1 MGCWGITAF
10 ESDEGLDAVE
20 FIRRRLPED
29 GKLDLETLV
38 EALKRDSWNAPPE
51 VETAGS
57 HTSVMALAELIL
69 RFVDGKVKSLDYDGE
84 WGKED
89 HKFDSITSFTANR
102 EMVRWIRNYLFDTLH
117 HVKKHAGS
125 QTEDGRKWGGW
136 FEEKS
141 WIGWQ
146 EHMAELV
153 SRLDTLLEFSE
164 AEIELIPL
172 QSPEDQEMENSREAK
187 HPLQNQLGL

>member
-20 FIRRRLPED
+20 FIRRSLPEN
-29 GKLDLETLV
+29 GKLELETLV
-38 EALKRDSWNAPPE
+38 EALKWDSWNAPPE

-57 HTSVMALAELIL
+57 HTSVMALAELML
-69 RFVDGKVKSLDYDGE
+69 KFVDGDVKSLDDKE
-84 WGKED
+84 WGKEE

-102 EMVRWIRNYLFDTLH
+102 ETVHWIRNYLFDTLQ
-117 HVKKHAGS
+117 HVKKHAVS
-125 QTEDGRKWGGW
+125 QIEDGGKWGGW
-136 FEEKS
+136 FEEKN

-153 SRLDTLLEFSE
+153 SRLDTLLESSE

-172 QSPEDQEMENSREAK
+172 QRPEYQEMENNREAE
-187 HPLQNQLGL
+187 HSLQNQLGL

>member
-20 FIRRRLPED
+20 FIRESLPED
-29 GKLDLETLV
+29 GKLELEALL
-38 EALKRDSWNAPPE
+38 EALKQDSWNAPPE

-57 HTSVMALAELIL
+57 HTSVMALAELML
-69 RFVDGKVKSLDYDGE
+69 KFVTGKVKSLDYDGE

-89 HKFDSITSFTANR
+89 HKFDSITSFTAHR
-102 EMVRWIRNYLFDTLH
+102 DTIQWIRNYIFDTLLN
-117 HVKKHAGS
+117 VKKHAIFQAENG
-125 QTEDGRKWGGW
+125 EKWGGW
-136 FEEKS
+136 FEEKN

-153 SRLDTLLEFSE
+153 SRLDILLEPSE
-164 AEIELIPL
+164 AVIELIPL
-172 QSPEDQEMENSREAK
+172 QSPEDQEMENSREAER
-187 HPLQNQLGL
+187 PLQNQLGL

>member
-20 FIRRRLPED
+20 FIRRRIPED

-51 VETAGS
+51 VEAAGS
-57 HTSVMALAELIL
+57 HTSVMALAELML
-69 RFVDGKVKSLDYDGE
+69 KFVDGDVKRLDDEGDWNRE
-84 WGKED
+84 E
-89 HKFDSITSFTANR
+89 HKFCTVTSFTASR
-102 EMVRWIRNYLFDTLH
+102 ETVQWIRNYLFDTLH

-136 FEEKS
+136 FEEKN

-153 SRLDTLLEFSE
+153 SRLDTLLESLE
-164 AEIELIPL
+164 AEIELITL
-172 QSPEDQEMENSREAK
+172 QRPKYQEMENNRETE
-187 HPLQNQLGL
+187 HPLQNQFGL